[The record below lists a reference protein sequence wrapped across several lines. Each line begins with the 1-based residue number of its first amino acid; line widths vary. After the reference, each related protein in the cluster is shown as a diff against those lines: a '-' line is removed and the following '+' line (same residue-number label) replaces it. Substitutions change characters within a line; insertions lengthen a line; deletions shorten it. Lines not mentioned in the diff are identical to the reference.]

1 MYIYIYIHIYYI
13 NTCTCIYKWVATKPL
28 WWQPGGHI
36 VFMIAF
42 ILRPPCF
49 FEIWVLCVS
58 WIIYDHL
65 YYALC
70 LAFWALCGSLM
81 SAMCNSALCAQ
92 VYCKSIL
99 DYNKIETRLRLKT
112 ELYRLDHNKEFID
125 WLM

>member
-1 MYIYIYIHIYYI
+1 
-13 NTCTCIYKWVATKPL
+13 
-28 WWQPGGHI
+28 
-36 VFMIAF
+36 
-42 ILRPPCF
+42 
-49 FEIWVLCVS
+49 
-58 WIIYDHL
+58 
-65 YYALC
+65 
-70 LAFWALCGSLM
+70 M